1 MGNEAGSIIH
11 IRRRKERVHRE
22 DRDLISV
29 MGRKVR
35 RAAWEHFISG
45 HVDLYDQ
52 PACASRKPVFLTS
65 RAEASFHLSELAAIT
80 KDESLGNLFAFVA
93 TELQEDKPIISRQ
106 LLIRFAEIAI
116 KRVDRSGSKACAAAL
131 AA

>member
-1 MGNEAGSIIH
+1 MGNEAGSIIQ

-35 RAAWEHFISG
+35 RAPWEDFISG
-45 HVDLYDQ
+45 HIDLYDQ
-52 PACASRKPVFLTS
+52 PACASRKPVFLAAS
-65 RAEASFHLSELAAIT
+65 AELSFHLSELAAIT
-80 KDESLGNLFAFVA
+80 KDESLGNLFAFA
-93 TELQEDKPIISRQ
+93 ASELQEDKPTISKQ

-116 KRVDRSGSKACAAAL
+116 KRADRSGPKACAAAL

>member
-35 RAAWEHFISG
+35 RAAWEQFIAG
-45 HVDLYDQ
+45 HIDLYDQ
-52 PACASRKPVFLTS
+52 PACASRKPIFLAAS
-65 RAEASFHLSELAAIT
+65 AELSFHLSEWASIT
-80 KDESLGNLFAFVA
+80 KDESLANLFAFVA
-93 TELQEDKPIISRQ
+93 AELQDDKPAISKQ

-116 KRVDRSGSKACAAAL
+116 KRADRSGPKACAAAL

>member
-35 RAAWEHFISG
+35 RAAWDHFISG
-45 HVDLYDQ
+45 HIDLYDQ

-93 TELQEDKPIISRQ
+93 AELQEDKPSIPHKILS
-106 LLIRFAEIAI
+106 RFARIALSRTQEGQQRI
-116 KRVDRSGSKACAAAL
+116 APISL